1 MGRSAL
7 HAERSTHAGHARHI
21 WAPDAHRGTSGEKSY
36 LKNEGAGCMS
46 ACSLGF
52 LSGPSMVVI
61 MMTTGLIYT
70 VNDVRLFSWAGKNRP
85 ADAPESSDQS
95 TSTKHRDLDHIQ
107 VVSSTV
113 HVFGND
119 DAK

>member
-1 MGRSAL
+1 MHVGMLFGLFRWSVHGRKGCPIRREAFRQSGKSPAL
-7 HAERSTHAGHARHI
+7 
-21 WAPDAHRGTSGEKSY
+21 
-36 LKNEGAGCMS
+36 
-46 ACSLGF
+46 
-52 LSGPSMVVI
+52 VI
-61 MMTTGLIYT
+61 MITTTGLIYT